1 MSRRSQE
8 SQISILLQLYNSAAV
23 AYINRRGDSIPNF
36 VSINKKFV
44 TVINIFLQVQYLPAV
59 QNYRRGIQ
67 NVVNK
72 EAIST
77 TAPSILHLETRP
89 LTVATNAFTG
99 FPQKT
104 VCQSTLGSD
113 RQSPIP

>member
-1 MSRRSQE
+1 VSRRSQE
-8 SQISILLQLYNSAAV
+8 SQISILLQLYDSTAV
-23 AYINRRGDSIPNF
+23 AYINRRGDSITNF
-36 VSINKKFV
+36 ISINKKPV
-44 TVINIFLQVQYLPAV
+44 TVMNIFLQVQYLAGV
-59 QNYRRGIQ
+59 QNYRGGIQ
-67 NVVNK
+67 NVASE

-77 TAPSILHLETRP
+77 TAPSIHQLETRP
-89 LTVATNAFTG
+89 LTVAMDASTG